1 MTSGVPF
8 AGTAR
13 QLARRRL
20 YHSLPLTL
28 ERRSGVLA
36 RVVRAQGSAT
46 CGDAWSSKE
55 LPASLWRDSMGDDYK
70 FRYGKTLAGPAER
83 PAPAGTGGRTTDPS
97 GGSAAPVESRV
108 KFLGH
113 AVHQQLIPFPFGLLA
128 TAVIFDVL
136 HLILDNGELANVAY
150 WMIVAGVVGGLV
162 AAPFGLIDWTGI
174 PKGTRAKKV
183 GAVHGLGNLV
193 VVVLFVV
200 SWWLRRE
207 DPTAPQ
213 ALALAMSFAGF
224 ALAGVT
230 GWLGGE
236 LVDRHAVGI
245 DHGAHPD
252 SPHSLSGRPASDDGP
267 ALAR

>member
-1 MTSGVPF
+1 
-8 AGTAR
+8 
-13 QLARRRL
+13 
-20 YHSLPLTL
+20 
-28 ERRSGVLA
+28 
-36 RVVRAQGSAT
+36 
-46 CGDAWSSKE
+46 
-55 LPASLWRDSMGDDYK
+55 MGDDYK

-83 PAPAGTGGRTTDPS
+83 PAPAGTGGRTAGPS
-97 GGSAAPVESRV
+97 GGRAAPVESRA

-128 TAVIFDVL
+128 TAVVFDVL
-136 HLILDNGELANVAY
+136 HLIFDSGELANVAY
-150 WMIVAGVVGGLV
+150 WMIAAGIVGGLV

-183 GAVHGLGNLV
+183 GAVHGVGNLV
-193 VVVLFVV
+193 VLVLFAV

-213 ALALAMSFAGF
+213 ALALALSFAGF
-224 ALAGVT
+224 AFAGVT

-245 DHGAHPD
+245 DQGAHPD